1 MSPQTMSRCTTPGPT
16 TLPFIGNMHQLI
28 WNKSSVF
35 RWIHRVLDET
45 AGAGALTLK
54 LGSVHVIVVACP
66 EIAREVLRRN
76 EAAFFSR
83 PATFASNLFS
93 YGYKS
98 TSLTVVED
106 QWKKMKRVLTS
117 EVLSPALES
126 QLHGRRVLE
135 ADHLVRSVHGQLKL
149 TPGDCI
155 DIRHV
160 ARHFCGNI
168 IRRLVFGKRCFGE
181 SPGADEQEHV
191 DALFTLVNYVYSFC
205 VSDYYPG
212 LVGLDLDGH
221 EKVAKGVM
229 STLDRLH
236 GPLIDERVREW
247 SQRRKAGN
255 DRRDVADILDVLV
268 SLEDADGQPVLS
280 MDEIK
285 AQTVELMFGSVV
297 YPSNTVE
304 WALAEMMNRPDVMQK
319 AIDELD
325 AVVGK
330 ESLVQESDIPKLN
343 YLKSCI
349 REAFRL
355 HPYHAINAPR
365 VAMEDTTI
373 AGYLIP
379 KDSHVI
385 VSRIGLG
392 KNSKVWP
399 EPLEFRPE
407 RHLGDGAAAVVLA
420 EPDLRFITFGTG
432 RRGCPGVSLGTSFT
446 MVLFA
451 RLLQGFSW
459 TKPPGIGGINLQE
472 SPTSLA
478 LAAPLV
484 LQAEPRLAP
493 HLYA

>member
-1 MSPQTMSRCTTPGPT
+1 
-16 TLPFIGNMHQLI
+16 
-28 WNKSSVF
+28 
-35 RWIHRVLDET
+35 
-45 AGAGALTLK
+45 
-54 LGSVHVIVVACP
+54 
-66 EIAREVLRRN
+66 
-76 EAAFFSR
+76 
-83 PATFASNLFS
+83 
-93 YGYKS
+93 
-98 TSLTVVED
+98 
-106 QWKKMKRVLTS
+106 
-117 EVLSPALES
+117 
-126 QLHGRRVLE
+126 
-135 ADHLVRSVHGQLKL
+135 
-149 TPGDCI
+149 
-155 DIRHV
+155 
-160 ARHFCGNI
+160 
-168 IRRLVFGKRCFGE
+168 
-181 SPGADEQEHV
+181 
-191 DALFTLVNYVYSFC
+191 
-205 VSDYYPG
+205 
-212 LVGLDLDGH
+212 
-221 EKVAKGVM
+221 
-229 STLDRLH
+229 
-236 GPLIDERVREW
+236 
-247 SQRRKAGN
+247 
-255 DRRDVADILDVLV
+255 
-268 SLEDADGQPVLS
+268 
-280 MDEIK
+280 
-285 AQTVELMFGSVV
+285 MFGSVV

-304 WALAEMMNRPDVMQK
+304 WVLAEMMNRPDVMQK

-330 ESLVQESDIPKLN
+330 ERLVQESDIPKLN

-407 RHLGDGAAAVVLA
+407 RHLAGDGAADVVVLA

-459 TKPPGIGGINLQE
+459 AKPPSIDRIDLQE